1 MGTGVLVLLLA
12 LMALLLAVFVYEIVT
27 TPVPAVDAPT
37 VLKSAAALPDG
48 PRHAHAVPAAA
59 WPAPETTPP
68 EASPRRQS
76 SSAAWP
82 APETTPPEASPRRQS
97 SSAPLVI
104 GVAALIIGGWLLVRI
119 APTGTAC
126 SHLIEVCSQGLVV
139 LTGAQLAG
147 AAIVVA
153 GVIFIAIAGARAVR

>member
-1 MGTGVLVLLLA
+1 VLGLVLV

-48 PRHAHAVPAAA
+48 PRHAHAVPA
-59 WPAPETTPP
+59 
-68 EASPRRQS
+68 
-76 SSAAWP
+76 AAWP

>member
-59 WPAPETTPP
+59 WPAPETAPP
-68 EASPRRQS
+68 G
-76 SSAAWP
+76 
-82 APETTPPEASPRRQS
+82 ASPRRQS

>member
-1 MGTGVLVLLLA
+1 MTA
-12 LMALLLAVFVYEIVT
+12 ASAR
-27 TPVPAVDAPT
+27 PPAVWSQGLAR
-37 VLKSAAALPDG
+37 
-48 PRHAHAVPAAA
+48 PRSM
-59 WPAPETTPP
+59 T
-68 EASPRRQS
+68 
-76 SSAAWP
+76 AAWP

>member
-1 MGTGVLVLLLA
+1 VLVLLLA

-59 WPAPETTPP
+59 WPAPETAPP
-68 EASPRRQS
+68 G
-76 SSAAWP
+76 
-82 APETTPPEASPRRQS
+82 ASPRRQS